1 MSGFPKRETVERLR
15 AIYKKG
21 TRVELENMDDIQAP
35 PKGTRGT
42 VMYVDDIGSVHVRWD
57 TGSTLALAYGVDSA
71 WILPSVT
78 TKCAGKEQVW
88 DSREDAMECFLDAML
103 ECEGSE
109 SGRYA
114 LIYAK
119 LKAGADYASDED

>member
-1 MSGFPKRETVERLR
+1 MNGFPKRETIERLR

-42 VMYVDDIGSVHVRWD
+42 VLFVDDIGSVHVRWD

-71 WILPSVT
+71 WILP
-78 TKCAGKEQVW
+78 
-88 DSREDAMECFLDAML
+88 
-103 ECEGSE
+103 
-109 SGRYA
+109 
-114 LIYAK
+114 
-119 LKAGADYASDED
+119 